1 MAKYLVQ
8 PSQMNPFCDSLAGFS
23 EKEKQETFSSL
34 EDHKRN
40 GGSGRSSMMYD
51 VGVGGDLAPSG
62 VAPERAERGGVF
74 DLVARGLSDDGM
86 ARRSLF
92 WAVPGDWLVE
102 RRLDLRPIAREDSEG
117 LALFGHFSR
126 APGSSEQDGR
136 EGGMP
141 ER

>member
-1 MAKYLVQ
+1 
-8 PSQMNPFCDSLAGFS
+8 
-23 EKEKQETFSSL
+23 
-34 EDHKRN
+34 
-40 GGSGRSSMMYD
+40 MMYD

-74 DLVARGLSDDGM
+74 DLVARGLSDDGMARRSLFWAVPGDWLVARGLSDDGM